1 METKPKRQSSHK
13 MTALCADFIYWIPAF
28 AGMTIDGLGGND
40 GSEFFYSDLVL
51 GMTDQ
56 VLYCYCGNDGIGIV
70 LLLLR
75 IR

>member
-1 METKPKRQSSHK
+1 
-13 MTALCADFIYWIPAF
+13 
-28 AGMTIDGLGGND
+28 MTIDGLGGND
-40 GSEFFYSDLVL
+40 GSEFFYSDIVL

-56 VLYCYCGNDGIGIV
+56 VLYCYCYFGNDGIGIV